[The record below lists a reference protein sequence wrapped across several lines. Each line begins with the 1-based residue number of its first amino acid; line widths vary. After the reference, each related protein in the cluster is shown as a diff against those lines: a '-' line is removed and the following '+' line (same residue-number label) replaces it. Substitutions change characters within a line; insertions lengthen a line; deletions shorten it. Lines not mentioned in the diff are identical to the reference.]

1 MKFDLRDAASKRLLL
16 VAHRGVWGGNI
27 PCNTIPAY
35 KTALAQGADMIEI
48 DVDRTADGKLIVFH
62 PGMERAFLGFNDSL
76 RRHNWDFV
84 KQLRY
89 QNIDN
94 VPTQFGIET
103 LDDVLEEFK
112 GKCFINVDK
121 FWERPKEISDVIR
134 AHGMTDQVLVKTGVQ
149 DKYLDIV
156 EEFCADMPY
165 MAIVKS
171 ETEIAVARKRKIN
184 YVGTEVL
191 FEKDT
196 DPLASPEF
204 IEAQHLQDLLVWC
217 NTIVY
222 NYRRVLSGGH
232 NDDTAVLGDPEKGW
246 GWVADRGFDLI
257 QTDRVL
263 ELALFLEK
271 TGRRPR

>member
-1 MKFDLRDAASKRLLL
+1 
-16 VAHRGVWGGNI
+16 
-27 PCNTIPAY
+27 
-35 KTALAQGADMIEI
+35 
-48 DVDRTADGKLIVFH
+48 
-62 PGMERAFLGFNDSL
+62 MERAFLGFNDSL
-76 RRHNWDFV
+76 RRHPWAFV
-84 KQLRY
+84 RQLRY
-89 QNIDN
+89 QNIDDT
-94 VPTQFGIET
+94 PTQFGIET

-121 FWERPKEISDVIR
+121 FWEKPKEISDAIR
-134 AHGMTDQVLVKTGVQ
+134 AHGMTDQVLVKTSVK
-149 DKYLDIV
+149 DSYLDIV
-156 EEFCADMPY
+156 EAFCADMPY

-171 ETEIAVARKRKIN
+171 EAEIAAARKRKIN

-191 FEKDT
+191 FSQD
-196 DPLASPEF
+196 DSHLASAEF

-232 NDDTAVLGDPEKGW
+232 NDDAAVLGDPEYGW

-263 ELALFLEK
+263 EMALFLDK